1 MPAPIYIPRRQNPW
15 TNMMPGL
22 LQNLVLQKIGQNMRL
37 KEKEMDIKRI
47 TAEKAK
53 AVEYAAAE
61 SGRGVQRTDA
71 EKPKEGWVQNPYD
84 PTSYIE
90 PTGGI
95 ELVPLE
101 GMPGMFG
108 KVQNGRVVEI
118 IKGHK
123 PAEGPYKEG
132 ALKEFKE
139 GDQII
144 MKEFRGGQWVNTD
157 SVAPRYK
164 PASTS
169 LSVGP
174 EGGVNFYS
182 GPNAQVTPMSPTKTT
197 QNKIQ
202 DDIITLDD
210 TINVMGDA
218 IKASDPKFQE
228 LGTIFSNALT
238 GWKAKSKGVPVLSDI
253 LGTVSPEEAS
263 ALSAFADYRNKW
275 ANSIIPRMR
284 KMAGANFTKIEQK
297 MYYQML
303 PKTGTGIFDGD
314 DPITFQK
321 KAKNAYEMNLKERA
335 RRKFYM
341 SSGKS
346 YDDYKK
352 AVASGKIMSLDET
365 MEMINRKGAEVEAQL
380 RASGKG
386 LSDEQ
391 IVMQVKTILKN
402 LYGN

>member
-22 LQNLVLQKIGQNMRL
+22 LQSLVVQKIGQNMRL
-37 KEKEMDIKRI
+37 KEKEMEIKQ
-47 TAEKAK
+47 
-53 AVEYAAAE
+53 
-61 SGRGVQRTDA
+61 S
-71 EKPKEGWVQNPYD
+71 
-84 PTSYIE
+84 
-90 PTGGI
+90 
-95 ELVPLE
+95 
-101 GMPGMFG
+101 
-108 KVQNGRVVEI
+108 
-118 IKGHK
+118 
-123 PAEGPYKEG
+123 
-132 ALKEFKE
+132 
-139 GDQII
+139 
-144 MKEFRGGQWVNTD
+144 
-157 SVAPRYK
+157 
-164 PASTS
+164 
-169 LSVGP
+169 
-174 EGGVNFYS
+174 
-182 GPNAQVTPMSPTKTT
+182 
-197 QNKIQ
+197 
-202 DDIITLDD
+202 
-210 TINVMGDA
+210 
-218 IKASDPKFQE
+218 
-228 LGTIFSNALT
+228 
-238 GWKAKSKGVPVLSDI
+238 
-253 LGTVSPEEAS
+253 
-263 ALSAFADYRNKW
+263 
-275 ANSIIPRMR
+275 
-284 KMAGANFTKIEQK
+284 EQK

-391 IVMQVKTILKN
+391 IAMQVKTILQN

>member
-22 LQNLVLQKIGQNMRL
+22 LQSLVVQKIGQNMRL

-95 ELVPLE
+95 ELVPFE

-108 KVQNGRVVEI
+108 KVQNGRVVGI

-139 GDQII
+139 GNQII

-164 PASTS
+164 PPSTN
-169 LSVGP
+169 
-174 EGGVNFYS
+174 VNITNDMSADIMTNLGKKQGEALLTEFD
-182 GPNAQVTPMSPTKTT
+182 NA
-197 QNKIQ
+197 
-202 DDIITLDD
+202 
-210 TINVMGDA
+210 
-218 IKASDPKFQE
+218 
-228 LGTIFSNALT
+228 
-238 GWKAKSKGVPVLSDI
+238 KG
-253 LGTVSPEEAS
+253 A
-263 ALSAFADYRNKW
+263 
-275 ANSIIPRMR
+275 
-284 KMAGANFTKIEQK
+284 
-297 MYYQML
+297 
-303 PKTGTGIFDGD
+303 
-314 DPITFQK
+314 
-321 KAKNAYEMNLKERA
+321 
-335 RRKFYM
+335 M
-341 SSGKS
+341 SSLEHLTEAEKLIDSGMITGVGAKFITGLGNLLYS
-346 YDDYKK
+346 RLGYKK
-352 AVASGKIMSLDET
+352 SLDPVKNTEAFKAT
-365 MEMINRKGAEVEAQL
+365 MGTQVGQIIKQFG
-380 RASGKG
+380 SGTG
-386 LSDEQ
+386 LSDADREYAERIVGGDISMTEESIRELMRINKIAHRNVIRNYNKKAEQ
-391 IVMQVKTILKN
+391 VMKKKGSENLLFDLRIEGVDDVFIQGDVVNGYKFKGGDPKVKENWIPFKWNPNYVPYQKRKGGTV
-402 LYGN
+402 

>member
-37 KEKEMDIKRI
+37 KEKEMEIKQKTEEAKVGMRKSGY
-47 TAEKAK
+47 TELEAQKPSDKAIK
-53 AVEYAAAE
+53 AYGSVWERPKFSVGE
-61 SGRGVQRTDA
+61 SGVPGIVEQRMNDEAMGFMNAPKGQAPEKLPTVKLRDGVYT
-71 EKPKEGWVQNPYD
+71 
-84 PTSYIE
+84 
-90 PTGGI
+90 
-95 ELVPLE
+95 
-101 GMPGMFG
+101 
-108 KVQNGRVVEI
+108 
-118 IKGHK
+118 
-123 PAEGPYKEG
+123 
-132 ALKEFKE
+132 LKRDSNNNIVL
-139 GDQII
+139 GD
-144 MKEFRGGQWVNTD
+144 KLGDLPPSGT
-157 SVAPRYK
+157 
-164 PASTS
+164 STS

-182 GPNAQVTPMSPTKTT
+182 GPDAQVTPMNPTKTT

-228 LGTIFSNALT
+228 LGTIFSNVLT

-284 KMAGANFTKIEQK
+284 KMAGSNFTKNEQK

-391 IVMQVKTILKN
+391 IAMQVKTILKN